1 MKGQEQ
7 AINEDSEVAEDPN
20 LVSVVDGEEET
31 IGKFNS
37 VVLFFIFCCP
47 YSRTALTHC

>member
-37 VVLFFIFCCP
+37 VVFFFCCP
-47 YSRTALTHC
+47 YSRAVFIHC